1 MERKTMLNHNNIDR
15 QASADVSPAPFTYNS
30 TMRIGDVVFP
40 AGSFLTLKVNVGPNN
55 LMPYRFHSVQPD
67 GKVIICD
74 RRGVLVG
81 YWQLFSRTEANTNYV
96 SSVLLDMQGA
106 LMGHIACTV
115 QAVNLMS
122 SIAANTLETI
132 FLDADAFEFLPQ
144 CHIAMLDGFAKTI
157 GIQSQNNNMEYHT
170 GNLVIDMNNS
180 EDSCVYMGIN
190 GDIPVNLTNTKT
202 TLEGRSTRNG
212 ICSLLVNGATYSC
225 AGHNIIL
232 KAAMASN
239 LRVVMEDNKIVLRG
253 VLNA

>member
-1 MERKTMLNHNNIDR
+1 MLNHNNIDR
-15 QASADVSPAPFTYNS
+15 QDSADISPAPFTYNS

-55 LMPYRFHSVQPD
+55 LMPFRFHSVQRD
-67 GKVIICD
+67 GKVVICD
-74 RRGVLVG
+74 RRGSLVG
-81 YWQLFSRTEANTNYV
+81 YWQTFRLTDANVAYV
-96 SSVLLDMQGA
+96 SSVLLDMDGA

-157 GIQSQNNNMEYHT
+157 GIQSQNNDMEYHT
-170 GNLVIDMNNS
+170 GDLHLDMSNS
-180 EDSCVYMGIN
+180 EDHCVWMGDN
-190 GDIPVNLTNTKT
+190 GDIPVNLTNTKA
-202 TLEGRSTRNG
+202 TLEDRSTRNG
-212 ICSLLVNGATYSC
+212 ICYLVVNDATYSC

-232 KAAMASN
+232 KAAMESN
-239 LRVVMEDNKIVLRG
+239 LRVVLEDNKIVLRG